1 MQLNIATKDN
11 KLFVVSM
18 VVEGGNDNTS
28 YLDTKVTQ
36 HMSHDKESFLTC
48 NKWEKRQ
55 LMFLRDNTTDQ
66 IIGQGDVSIKLNNG
80 RIKEM
85 GNVLHVLS
93 FWNNLFSAT

>member
-1 MQLNIATKDN
+1 MQSNIATKDN

-18 VVEGGNDNTS
+18 VVEGENDNTS

-36 HMSHDKESFLTC
+36 HMSHDKESFVTC
-48 NKWEKRQ
+48 NKWEKRH
-55 LMFLRDNTTDQ
+55 LMFLRDNTTHQ

-85 GNVLHVLS
+85 GNVLHVFS
-93 FWNNLFSAT
+93 FRNNLFSAT